1 MHKFARGDGSILDAI
16 RRLGPE
22 TSGATAIEY
31 AILASGI
38 SVAIASTIY
47 NLGST
52 VSGFYA
58 SVAALF

>member
-1 MHKFARGDGSILDAI
+1 MNKFARGYRSILNDV
-16 RRLGPE
+16 RCLGRE

-31 AILASGI
+31 AILASGV

-52 VSGFYA
+52 VSGFY
-58 SVAALF
+58 SSLAALL